1 MTFELRAARSPD
13 IDSILALDR
22 ATECAPHWPLS
33 AYSAI
38 LDWVDTS
45 RCLIAAHSGGTL
57 AGFAV
62 GLVHSGELKTGELE
76 SVVVDATVRRAG
88 IGRAMCVAVTDWC
101 RSRGATEIVLEVRAG
116 SAGAI
121 ALYLGLGFHETG
133 RRPRY
138 YREPV
143 DDAVLMRLQMS
154 PPPYSAGPP
163 L

>member
-38 LDWVDTS
+38 LDGVDTT
-45 RCLIAAHSGGTL
+45 RCLIVAQTGGAL

-62 GLVHSGELKTGELE
+62 GVVHSGEPASSELE
-76 SVVVDATVRRAG
+76 SVVVDANARRGG
-88 IGRAMCVAVTDWC
+88 IGRALCVAVIDWC
-101 RSRGATEIVLEVRAG
+101 RLRGAADVVLEVRAA

-121 ALYLGLGFHETG
+121 ALYAGLGFLETG
-133 RRPRY
+133 RRGRY
-138 YREPV
+138 YREPT
-143 DDAVLMRLQMS
+143 DDAALMRLHIGR
-154 PPPYSAGPP
+154 A
-163 L
+163 LD